1 MADGSFQICPKNCTA
16 GLERAVNVSEDCRVP
31 LKPAWPTLLGSYW
44 EWVWGAVGTA
54 QPGVG
59 YMHRPSSFPL
69 VQFAP
74 EGGAPL
80 CRNLEFPGRH
90 VAKSL
95 QLAQAT
101 LCEPNPYP

>member
-1 MADGSFQICPKNCTA
+1 
-16 GLERAVNVSEDCRVP
+16 VSEECRVS
-31 LKPAWPTLLGSYW
+31 LKPTWPTLLGGTYW

-74 EGGAPL
+74 ESGAPL

-95 QLAQAT
+95 QLAQAAYAS
-101 LCEPNPYP
+101 LPPNPNPEL